1 MNVTIMQA
9 MVIVG
14 ALIFACSVLLH
25 DHIGRPPI
33 GSSLIGS
40 AILAAPRGY
49 AAEVMPYPAA
59 TSLVPAPRSGR
70 QQQTSPRDWFA
81 QDAKVRRVVTFTA
94 PAGPAHKGQWDCVCG
109 GAWRYSLGDGPAEL
123 WRCLHCGGLHSGLDP
138 VPEE

>member
-9 MVIVG
+9 TVIVG

-25 DHIGRPPI
+25 NHIGHTNV

-49 AAEVMPYPAA
+49 ATEMMPFPAA
-59 TSLVPAPRSGR
+59 TSPDPAPRSGR
-70 QQQTSPRDWFA
+70 QQTSPTDWFA
-81 QDAKVRRVVTFTA
+81 QDAKVRRVVSFTA
-94 PAGPAHKGQWDCVCG
+94 PAGAAQKGQWDCACG
-109 GAWRYSLGDGPAEL
+109 GAWRYSLGGGPAEL
-123 WRCLHCGGLHSGLDP
+123 WRCLHCGGLHSGLDL